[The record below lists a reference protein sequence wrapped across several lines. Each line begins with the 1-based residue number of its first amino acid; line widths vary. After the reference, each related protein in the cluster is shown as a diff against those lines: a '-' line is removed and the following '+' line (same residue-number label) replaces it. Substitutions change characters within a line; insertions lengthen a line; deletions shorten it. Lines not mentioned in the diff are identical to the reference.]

1 MDTWRVIMFII
12 IGFIAAYLIQELRLQ
27 RSKKSARKNMR
38 ESLSRVKSSI
48 LKDLSGA
55 LGKRE
60 ALKVADNAVQPES
73 SYC

>member
-1 MDTWRVIMFII
+1 MDTWRVIIFII

-27 RSKKSARKNMR
+27 RSKKGARKNMR
-38 ESLSRVKSSI
+38 ESLARVKSSI

-73 SYC
+73 RYC